1 MTSARPG
8 RGVPLWSVLLA
19 GGLVALALA
28 ALCVAFLNPS
38 HGPGRSPYLANLYQL
53 GMALRMYALEN
64 DNRFPPA
71 DRWCDPLLPE
81 YITSR
86 SGFVC
91 PDRPDLASGYA
102 MNARLGGLDVRTL
115 AHEDRTILLFESD
128 RGWNASGGPEA
139 VTRKPRHEH
148 GMVYYLALDGAV
160 SGPDGGNGRLQWT
173 PDLKPRAAAPGPA
186 KSTK

>member
-1 MTSARPG
+1 MTSARLG

-19 GGLVALALA
+19 GGLVALVLA

-38 HGPGRSPYLANLYQL
+38 HGPGRSPCVANLHHL
-53 GMALRMYALEN
+53 AMALRMYALEH

-71 DRWCDPLLPE
+71 DRWCDALYPT

-91 PDRPDLASGYA
+91 PARPDLASGYA

-128 RGWNASGGPEA
+128 RGRNASGGPEA
-139 VTRKPRHEH
+139 VTRTPRHEH

-160 SGPDGGNGRLQWT
+160 SGPDGGKGRLQWT
-173 PDLKPRAAAPGPA
+173 PDLKPKPD
-186 KSTK
+186 